1 MDFLLNLNPAKVR
14 QVDSL
19 LSHFKINLDKVQ
31 TRNEQLL
38 AYNLM
43 KKLNPMERDVL
54 STYKMGDPSY
64 LNKDG
69 LLNFVSFSQFLA
81 YPDQF
86 GFIDIKQLREFIIT
100 YRIKLTKQNIK
111 YYDLPEEL
119 EDILKTI
126 QKRRIEAIT
135 KYVRVMDKA
144 FKKGIECNDTVFRV
158 MSYPFESNVI
168 KNFTSWSLVPLIEF
182 CGNETCHVY
191 VTKVP
196 KFVKILY
203 AETDWDD
210 PTVQIIKGYTSY
222 EYDFVFPRDLL
233 FRETS
238 TEMMKIPNFNFNNKH
253 TPKRSTVNVQV
264 HYITITKQ
272 LPLAPLPQH
281 IPLKLRVEI

>member
-1 MDFLLNLNPAKVR
+1 MPAKVR
-14 QVDSL
+14 QVDSI

-43 KKLNPMERDVL
+43 KKLNPMERAVL
-54 STYKMGDPSY
+54 STYKMGGASY
-64 LNKDG
+64 LN
-69 LLNFVSFSQFLA
+69 LSQFLA
-81 YPDQF
+81 YPDEF

-100 YRIKLTKQNIK
+100 YRINLTKQTIK

-135 KYVRVMDKA
+135 KYVRVMDNV
-144 FKKGIECNDTVFRV
+144 FKKGIQCNDTVFRV
-158 MSYPFESNVI
+158 MSNPFESNVI
-168 KNFTSWSLVPLIEF
+168 KNFTSWSLVPMVEF
-182 CGNETCHVY
+182 CLAETCHVY

-210 PTVQIIKGYTSY
+210 HTVQIIKEFTSY

-238 TEMMKIPNFNFNNKH
+238 TEMIKIPNFNFNNKLAA
-253 TPKRSTVNVQV
+253 KRSTVNFQV
-264 HYITITKQ
+264 HYITIIKQ
-272 LPLAPLPQH
+272 LPLAPLPQN
-281 IPLKLRVEI
+281 IPLKLRVEV